1 MSDGGDG
8 SRAAGWHTSQH
19 VVSSAVSRRLV
30 LRLSARSGQAA
41 MRRPLSS
48 GSCGSSA
55 LQLARRGSERQNAK
69 LLGERCAKGA
79 SVACVCVCVYVG
91 GRSGEEGKL
100 DGEGEG
106 EGESVGGTTSNGSG

>member
-69 LLGERCAKGA
+69 LLGKRCAKGA
-79 SVACVCVCVYVG
+79 SVVCVYVG
-91 GRSGEEGKL
+91 RRSGEEGRL